1 MKAFSLLCGIPRSVS
16 QSHIIFKDCV
26 CLESANTQTFV
37 TNHDIMTNRKT
48 DVPEETPQSSE
59 QGPPAAQDSPAAP
72 GSPAAQDSPAALDSP
87 AAQDSPAAPGSPAA
101 QDSPAALDSPAAPGS
116 PAAPRLP
123 AALQTTPEPTQR
135 GDPYV
140 QLQEQDASDKLYR
153 EGSRARRAAERSE
166 EVRSGTT
173 PRCLFPA
180 GGAAGDVSTVSGPP
194 NPSTAPS
201 GPSREEDPPVNDVD
215 GGDSEPSNSGD
226 NGQRNSPPRGSSEER
241 DEKRPRR

>member
-59 QGPPAAQDSPAAP
+59 QGP
-72 GSPAAQDSPAALDSP
+72 P

>member
-59 QGPPAAQDSPAAP
+59 QGPPAAQ
-72 GSPAAQDSPAALDSP
+72 
-87 AAQDSPAAPGSPAA
+87 
-101 QDSPAALDSPAAPGS
+101 DSPAAPGS